1 MSFIFSTGCTIL
13 FKFHGTG
20 LQADTSY
27 WSGTGYTKEACEA
40 NCASD
45 VGCYGYLYNSNDL
58 RCTKS
63 AKTDYEDNE
72 YCTTCTFSSKQC
84 GTDCPSTY
92 KDFGAYKTSEE
103 SYAYFDISISE
114 CKAQCSSDVRCLG
127 LGYNSAI
134 SRCYLS
140 EYNSP
145 DSEEECPTCTF
156 SRKEC
161 FASFDVT
168 TTANPELH
176 IVTSDT
182 TSSDTVGITY
192 GITES
197 TGFSIQETGT

>member
-1 MSFIFSTGCTIL
+1 MM
-13 FKFHGTG
+13 HGFNNITEKKN
-20 LQADTSY
+20 QKKS
-27 WSGTGYTKEACEA
+27 
-40 NCASD
+40 
-45 VGCYGYLYNSNDL
+45 YNSL
-58 RCTKS
+58 
-63 AKTDYEDNE
+63 
-72 YCTTCTFSSKQC
+72 FS
-84 GTDCPSTY
+84 DCPSTY
-92 KDFGAYKTSEE
+92 KDFGAYKNSEE

-127 LGYNSAI
+127 FGYNSAI

-161 FASFDVT
+161 VASFDVT

-176 IVTSDT
+176 VVTSDT

-197 TGFSIQETGT
+197 TRFSIQETGTLVRVGSTEAVQYLLFQTLLVHK

>member
-45 VGCYGYLYNSNDL
+45 VGCYGYMYNSNDL

-84 GTDCPSTY
+84 GT
-92 KDFGAYKTSEE
+92 GW
-103 SYAYFDISISE
+103 
-114 CKAQCSSDVRCLG
+114 LN
-127 LGYNSAI
+127 L
-134 SRCYLS
+134 
-140 EYNSP
+140 
-145 DSEEECPTCTF
+145 
-156 SRKEC
+156 
-161 FASFDVT
+161 
-168 TTANPELH
+168 
-176 IVTSDT
+176 
-182 TSSDTVGITY
+182 ITK
-192 GITES
+192 
-197 TGFSIQETGT
+197 